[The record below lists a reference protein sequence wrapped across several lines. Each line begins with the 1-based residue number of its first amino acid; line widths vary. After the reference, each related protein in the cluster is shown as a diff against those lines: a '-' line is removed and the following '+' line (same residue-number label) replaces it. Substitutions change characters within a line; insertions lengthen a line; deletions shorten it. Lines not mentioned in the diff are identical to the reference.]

1 MNFLF
6 LPVARRNRLPTL
18 DLTKRALNPNS
29 TKTPNFVPDPLSE
42 QWIDLRLI
50 AGMRVVL
57 GTSALLVVILES
69 MKLRPWA
76 TPTHVVLVLYSLY
89 GLLVYHLSVR
99 RNPLVAHKLIPWL
112 DLVWYVPLI
121 AVTSGTNSTF
131 YYFFFFSIIV
141 ASFSWGLTDGLRL
154 TLASAAVYTIV
165 SVLSI
170 PRERPI
176 ELNRLL
182 LAPIGLLIFG
192 YIIARWGGY
201 HAELKNRLQLLK
213 DVTIFSN
220 PRFGIDRTIK
230 AILESVRAFYEAEAC
245 LLVVPGKPGVGE
257 SYLMYRVARGTHL
270 SRTAPPE
277 IGLEAAAP
285 FLTPSLEQA
294 VIYRKNRSSHTRLF
308 DVKTRVFAEANSG
321 ASDKLAGM
329 LEAQRYLS
337 VPVYYRHQAVGRLYI
352 VDGPDRVDR
361 PDLEFMLQLMDHVTP
376 VMENI
381 RLIDNLAS
389 DAAETERRRIA
400 HDIHDSVIQPYLGI
414 QFGLSALDQKLEAG
428 DVAIRDNVQELLEL
442 TKHELAELRRFVW
455 GLRAG
460 EERMDVLLPAIE
472 RYAERFSVVTGIKV
486 DIEARGKIKVNDRLA
501 AELFQIVAEGL
512 SNVRRHAFCRDAKVE
527 ISCKESS
534 LLLQIKNSR
543 PRAGASVD
551 GERSDGQEN
560 NLAFRPHSIAE
571 RAASLGGETQVFID
585 EKDYTV
591 VSVGI
596 PL

>member
-1 MNFLF
+1 MSSL
-6 LPVARRNRLPTL
+6 VQKTARPG
-18 DLTKRALNPNS
+18 
-29 TKTPNFVPDPLSE
+29 DPLSE

-57 GTSALLVVILES
+57 GTSALLVVLIES
-69 MKLRPWA
+69 MEARVWVRPVNLTLA
-76 TPTHVVLVLYSLY
+76 LYSLY
-89 GLLVYHLSVR
+89 GLLLYHQSVR
-99 RNPLVAHKLIPWL
+99 RNPLVAHKVVPWL
-112 DLVWYVPLI
+112 DLLWYVPLI
-121 AVTSGTNSTF
+121 LFTGRNSNF

-154 TLASAAVYTIV
+154 TLASAAIYTIV
-165 SVLSI
+165 GVLA
-170 PRERPI
+170 PGGRPI
-176 ELNRLL
+176 EMNRLM

-201 HAELKNRLQLLK
+201 HTELKNRLKLLK
-213 DVTIFSN
+213 DVTVFSN

-230 AILESVRAFYEAEAC
+230 AILESIRDFYDAEAC
-245 LLVVPGKPGVGE
+245 LLVIPGKPAADE
-257 SYLMYRVARGTHL
+257 NYQMYRVARGIYA
-270 SRTAPPE
+270 SRSAPPE
-277 IGLEAAAP
+277 IGADAAAQ
-285 FLTPSLEQA
+285 FLSPSLDHA
-294 VIYRKNRSSHTRLF
+294 VIYRKNHSSQARLF
-308 DVKTRVFAEANSG
+308 DVKTRVFSEAPAGSG
-321 ASDKLAGM
+321 DKLAGM
-329 LEAQRYLS
+329 LDAQRYLS
-337 VPVYYRHQAVGRLYI
+337 MPVYYRHQAVGRLY
-352 VDGPDRVDR
+352 VLDGPTQLDGTDM
-361 PDLEFMLQLMDHVTP
+361 EFMLQLMDHVTP

-428 DVAIRDNVQELLEL
+428 DLAVRDNVQELLEL

-455 GLRAG
+455 GLKAG

-472 RYAERFSVVTGIKV
+472 RFAERFSLVTGINVDVEAHGKV
-486 DIEARGKIKVNDRLA
+486 KVNDRLA

-512 SNVRRHAFCRDAKVE
+512 SNVRRHAFCRDARVE
-527 ISCKESS
+527 ISCKETL

-543 PRAGASVD
+543 PRTGGNND
-551 GERSDGQEN
+551 GERGDGHDGSR
-560 NLAFRPHSIAE
+560 AFRPHSIAE
-571 RAASLGGETQVFID
+571 RAAALGGETQVFVD

>member
-1 MNFLF
+1 MATETQQ
-6 LPVARRNRLPTL
+6 PAPRL
-18 DLTKRALNPNS
+18 NS
-29 TKTPNFVPDPLSE
+29 LSE

-57 GTSALLVVILES
+57 GTSALLVVLIDS
-69 MKLRPWA
+69 MEARVWT
-76 TPTHVVLVLYSLY
+76 TPVHVTLALYSLY

-99 RNPLVAHKLIPWL
+99 RNPVAAHKLIPWL
-112 DLVWYVPLI
+112 DLLWYVPLV
-121 AVTSGTNSTF
+121 AFTSGTNSNF

-141 ASFSWGLTDGLRL
+141 ASFTWGLTDGLRL
-154 TLASAAVYTIV
+154 TLASAAIYTIIT
-165 SVLSI
+165 VLFHGNK
-170 PRERPI
+170 PV

-201 HAELKNRLQLLK
+201 HTELKNRLKLLK
-213 DVTIFSN
+213 DVTVISN

-230 AILESVRAFYEAEAC
+230 ATLESIRHFYDAEAC
-245 LLVVPGKPGVGE
+245 LLVIPGKGGDTE
-257 SYLMYRVARGTHL
+257 SYQMYRVARGIYP
-270 SRTAPPE
+270 SRSAPPE
-277 IGLEAAAP
+277 IGSDAAAQ
-285 FLTPSLEQA
+285 FLSPSLDHA
-294 VIYRKNRSSHTRLF
+294 VIYRKNKSSHARLF
-308 DVKTRVFAEANSG
+308 DVKNRVFSEAPSG
-321 ASDKLAGM
+321 TGDKLSGM
-329 LEAQRYLS
+329 LDAQRYLS
-337 VPVYYRHQAVGRLYI
+337 IPVYYRHQAVGRLYI
-352 VDGPDRVDR
+352 VNGPIGFEG
-361 PDLEFMLQLMDHVTP
+361 PEMEFMLQLMDHVTP

-414 QFGLSALDQKLEAG
+414 QFGLSALDQKLESG
-428 DVAIRDNVQELLEL
+428 DTGIRDNVQELLEL

-455 GLRAG
+455 GLKAG

-472 RYAERFSVVTGIKV
+472 RYAERFSLVTGITVDVEAHGKV
-486 DIEARGKIKVNDRLA
+486 KVNDRLA

-512 SNVRRHAFCRDAKVE
+512 SNVRRHAFCRDARVE
-527 ISCKESS
+527 ISCKETS
-534 LLLQIKNSR
+534 LQLQIKNSR
-543 PRAGASVD
+543 PRAGSPVEVERVD
-551 GERSDGQEN
+551 GHDGVR
-560 NLAFRPHSIAE
+560 AFRPHSIAE
-571 RAASLGGETQVFID
+571 RAAALGGDTQVFVD